1 MTIAKNAEVIAND
14 KTITPKA
21 NQNSYNF
28 PVEII
33 FVMPRRFPGACL
45 KQKIRL
51 RSLLLLLALVAV
63 APGIAA
69 LMYSAVVAQHDEIKR
84 ANEQL
89 ASVTKL
95 VAANQEQLIE
105 GVRQILV
112 TVTAGPSVRRN
123 DLRGL
128 CVEFLRNVQAA
139 TPSYANIGL
148 ADLNGRIECQAQT
161 PARSM
166 DLSGRRYF
174 RNAIATGKFAIGD
187 YVIGLTTGRPVLG
200 FGMPVY
206 DYNGALRGVAFAS
219 LDLEFANRQL
229 QSIALPKYLQIRIS
243 DASGKVVVSSAAN
256 HLAQLGA
263 PIDDPALRAAMLAHR
278 SGNLSA
284 TDADGVEW
292 LHALQQIGGIDRD
305 ALMAAVSIR
314 KSDAVAI
321 AKTHFQAQLAIMA
334 AASLLGFVLAWL
346 FARHSLAGPVARLLL
361 RMRRVEQGVDAAAS
375 EPAGSSSAEFA
386 ELEAGFSSMLEKL
399 QTNEQQLT
407 KAQEITRVGFFQL
420 DLATGV
426 YTASPIVYQI
436 MGLDPTIKS
445 LAQSRY
451 QELIHPDDRA
461 VVEQH
466 RNRLFEGGNALR
478 LQYRMQRPDGAI
490 RWLDGYGFVKRDDA
504 GKPLMYSGAIQDITE
519 RKLAEQVARAND
531 ARFQLLFEHSLDG
544 VLQTRPDGTIM
555 AANPAACKIFGLTEM
570 QLRERGRDGVVA
582 VDEQRLAA
590 LLNERLQTGYA
601 RGELT
606 MVRADGSRFEAEVS
620 SSIYA
625 DTDGSPVCSMVMR
638 DVTDRL
644 RTEQYIHKLAFFD
657 ALTELPNRRLLMD
670 RLAILLAAAQRS
682 NLVGAILFID
692 LDHFKNV
699 NDARGHATGDALLRQ
714 VAQRLSAMLRS
725 EDTVARIGGDEF
737 VILIP
742 GNSTDF
748 VTGAQHAMAIA
759 DKVREALAEPFYI
772 DAQPYGSGASIGVT
786 LLPRAG
792 QTTEDLLREADTA
805 MYRAKNGG
813 RNRIAFFESA
823 MQSEVEERLALES
836 DLARAIGTDQIV
848 MHLQPQFN
856 RAGVAVG
863 GELLLR
869 WTHPERGAVSP
880 AHFIPVAE
888 ESGLILRLGDWVVH
902 QGCLAVLQ
910 LQAAGYPLPVSINVS
925 PRQFRQADFVARV
938 QSILADTGAP
948 ASLLIF
954 EVTEGLLIDNLDD
967 TICRMNE
974 LVAIGIR
981 FSIDDF
987 GTGYSSLAYLRRM
1000 PLYELKIDRS
1010 FVQDTPGDTAIVQS
1024 ILSMAAHLDLRVV
1037 AEGVETSAQADF
1049 LNAAGC
1055 SVLQGYLFARPMP
1068 LARWLEQVQMQAPV
1082 TA

>member
-1 MTIAKNAEVIAND
+1 
-14 KTITPKA
+14 
-21 NQNSYNF
+21 
-28 PVEII
+28 
-33 FVMPRRFPGACL
+33 
-45 KQKIRL
+45 
-51 RSLLLLLALVAV
+51 
-63 APGIAA
+63 
-69 LMYSAVVAQHDEIKR
+69 
-84 ANEQL
+84 
-89 ASVTKL
+89 
-95 VAANQEQLIE
+95 
-105 GVRQILV
+105 
-112 TVTAGPSVRRN
+112 
-123 DLRGL
+123 
-128 CVEFLRNVQAA
+128 
-139 TPSYANIGL
+139 
-148 ADLNGRIECQAQT
+148 
-161 PARSM
+161 
-166 DLSGRRYF
+166 
-174 RNAIATGKFAIGD
+174 
-187 YVIGLTTGRPVLG
+187 
-200 FGMPVY
+200 
-206 DYNGALRGVAFAS
+206 
-219 LDLEFANRQL
+219 
-229 QSIALPKYLQIRIS
+229 
-243 DASGKVVVSSAAN
+243 
-256 HLAQLGA
+256 
-263 PIDDPALRAAMLAHR
+263 
-278 SGNLSA
+278 
-284 TDADGVEW
+284 
-292 LHALQQIGGIDRD
+292 
-305 ALMAAVSIR
+305 
-314 KSDAVAI
+314 
-321 AKTHFQAQLAIMA
+321 
-334 AASLLGFVLAWL
+334 
-346 FARHSLAGPVARLLL
+346 
-361 RMRRVEQGVDAAAS
+361 
-375 EPAGSSSAEFA
+375 
-386 ELEAGFSSMLEKL
+386 
-399 QTNEQQLT
+399 
-407 KAQEITRVGFFQL
+407 
-420 DLATGV
+420 
-426 YTASPIVYQI
+426 
-436 MGLDPTIKS
+436 
-445 LAQSRY
+445 
-451 QELIHPDDRA
+451 
-461 VVEQH
+461 
-466 RNRLFEGGNALR
+466 
-478 LQYRMQRPDGAI
+478 
-490 RWLDGYGFVKRDDA
+490 
-504 GKPLMYSGAIQDITE
+504 
-519 RKLAEQVARAND
+519 
-531 ARFQLLFEHSLDG
+531 
-544 VLQTRPDGTIM
+544 
-555 AANPAACKIFGLTEM
+555 
-570 QLRERGRDGVVA
+570 
-582 VDEQRLAA
+582 
-590 LLNERLQTGYA
+590 
-601 RGELT
+601 
-606 MVRADGSRFEAEVS
+606 
-620 SSIYA
+620 
-625 DTDGSPVCSMVMR
+625 MVMR

-699 NDARGHATGDALLRQ
+699 NNARGHATGDALLRQ

-742 GNSTDF
+742 SNSTDF

-910 LQAAGYPLPVSINVS
+910 LQAAGYPLPVSLNCS
-925 PRQFRQADFVARV
+925 PRPFRPADFGARV

-1037 AEGVETSAQADF
+1037 AEGVETLAQADF